1 MLARATAAAGVGGA
15 LGAEGGPPG
24 MLAGAAIGAVGSVI
38 GSAIGNAAD
47 ALVRRGFTPG
57 GGSSNPAPQPVPI
70 AAQAL
75 RGLAP
80 GDDSMR
86 ARHAQFLNRQELIN
100 RQQQA
105 HNQGGGAPPAQ
116 VDFRSLN
123 GQNEDMRPRDC
134 KPKGVIRG
142 NVKQPRESNVGL
154 LGGRASGSRD
164 PMTPAGAPAPAPAP
178 AAAPG

>member
-1 MLARATAAAGVGGA
+1 
-15 LGAEGGPPG
+15 

-38 GSAIGNAAD
+38 GSAIGNATD

-70 AAQAL
+70 ASQAL
-75 RGLAP
+75 RGLAQ

-86 ARHAQFLNRQELIN
+86 ARHHQFLNRQELIN

-123 GQNEDMRPRDC
+123 GQNESMRPRDR
-134 KPKGVIRG
+134 KPK
-142 NVKQPRESNVGL
+142 
-154 LGGRASGSRD
+154 ASSEG
-164 PMTPAGAPAPAPAP
+164 T
-178 AAAPG
+178 

>member
-1 MLARATAAAGVGGA
+1 
-15 LGAEGGPPG
+15 

-38 GSAIGNAAD
+38 GSAVGNAAD

-75 RGLAP
+75 RGVAQ

-86 ARHAQFLNRQELIN
+86 ARHHQFLNRQELIN

-123 GQNEDMRPRDC
+123 GQNENMRPRDR

-164 PMTPAGAPAPAPAP
+164 PMTPAGAPAPCTRASRGTRAKRKGSSQSG
-178 AAAPG
+178 ASGRDAHTA

>member
-1 MLARATAAAGVGGA
+1 
-15 LGAEGGPPG
+15 

-38 GSAIGNAAD
+38 GSAIGNATD

-70 AAQAL
+70 ASQAL

-86 ARHAQFLNRQELIN
+86 ARHHQFLNRQELIN

-105 HNQGGGAPPAQ
+105 HNQGGGAPAAQ
-116 VDFRSLN
+116 IDFRSLN
-123 GQNEDMRPRDC
+123 GQNENMRP
-134 KPKGVIRG
+134 
-142 NVKQPRESNVGL
+142 
-154 LGGRASGSRD
+154 
-164 PMTPAGAPAPAPAP
+164 
-178 AAAPG
+178 

>member
-1 MLARATAAAGVGGA
+1 
-15 LGAEGGPPG
+15 

-38 GSAIGNAAD
+38 GSAVGNAAD

-70 AAQAL
+70 ASQAL

-86 ARHAQFLNRQELIN
+86 ARHHQFLNRQELIN
-100 RQQQA
+100 RQQAA

-123 GQNEDMRPRDC
+123 GQNESMRPRDR
-134 KPKGVIRG
+134 KPKGIIKGVA
-142 NVKQPRESNVGL
+142 KQPREINVGV
-154 LGGRASGSRD
+154 LGGRASG
-164 PMTPAGAPAPAPAP
+164 
-178 AAAPG
+178 AAIP

>member
-1 MLARATAAAGVGGA
+1 
-15 LGAEGGPPG
+15 

-38 GSAIGNAAD
+38 GSSIGDTVGAM
-47 ALVRRGFTPG
+47 VRRGFTPG

-75 RGLAP
+75 RGYAP

-86 ARHAQFLNRQELIN
+86 ARHTQFLNRQELIN
-100 RQQQA
+100 RQQHA

-123 GQNEDMRPRDC
+123 GQNENMRPRDR
-134 KPKGVIRG
+134 KPKGILRG
-142 NVKQPRESNVGL
+142 NAPKQPPKNNVGL
-154 LGGRASGSRD
+154 LGGRAATR
-164 PMTPAGAPAPAPAP
+164 
-178 AAAPG
+178 